1 MSSSFRETVIGV
13 VRSLSP
19 GEVVSYGEV
28 AAQAGRPG
36 AGRAVGR
43 ILAEVE
49 SPIPWWRVVGHDG
62 RLRSPSVHRQAE
74 RLASEGVI
82 VTEGRVRIVSPSG
95 R

>member
-1 MSSSFRETVIGV
+1 VTSSFREAVIGV
-13 VRSLSP
+13 VTGLRP

-74 RLASEGVI
+74 RLANEGVI
-82 VTEGRVRIVSPSG
+82 VSGGRVRSVSP

>member
-1 MSSSFRETVIGV
+1 MTSSFREAVIGV
-13 VRSLSP
+13 VSSLRP

-43 ILAEVE
+43 ILAEVD

-74 RLASEGVI
+74 RLANEGVI
-82 VTEGRVRIVSPSG
+82 VSGGRVRNASPSDH
-95 R
+95 

>member
-1 MSSSFRETVIGV
+1 VTSSFREAVIGV
-13 VRSLSP
+13 VTGLRP

-62 RLRSPSVHRQAE
+62 RLLSPSVHRQAD
-74 RLASEGVI
+74 RLANEGVI
-82 VTEGRVRIVSPSG
+82 VSGGRVRSVSP

>member
-1 MSSSFRETVIGV
+1 VTSSFREAVIGV
-13 VRSLSP
+13 VNGLRP

-62 RLRSPSVHRQAE
+62 RLRSPSAHRQAE
-74 RLASEGVI
+74 RLANEGV
-82 VTEGRVRIVSPSG
+82 VVSAGRVRSTSPP
-95 R
+95 

>member
-1 MSSSFRETVIGV
+1 MTSSFREAVIGV
-13 VRSLSP
+13 VTGLRP

-74 RLASEGVI
+74 RLANEGVI
-82 VTEGRVRIVSPSG
+82 VSGGRVRSVSP

>member
-1 MSSSFRETVIGV
+1 VTSSFREAVIGV
-13 VRSLSP
+13 VTGLRP

-49 SPIPWWRVVGHDG
+49 SPIPWWRVVGYDG

-74 RLASEGVI
+74 RLANEGVI
-82 VTEGRVRIVSPSG
+82 VSGGRVRSVSP

>member
-1 MSSSFRETVIGV
+1 MTSSFREAVIGV
-13 VRSLSP
+13 VTGLRP

-74 RLASEGVI
+74 RLANEGVI
-82 VTEGRVRIVSPSG
+82 VSGGRVRTVSP